1 MNEYNNNN
9 NNNNAGGGSVG
20 TENQSPYYTAPGP
33 DGQYGAY
40 APQQQPA
47 RQPRQKKGVSAGAV
61 VAICLVCAILAAIA
75 GVGVTYLLLRDKPA
89 DVPPAAETTVAPA
102 EATDEPEITDAPADV
117 TAEPEQ
123 QAGALAPAAID
134 ETVGQNIYELA
145 KKQVVGITSE
155 ITYTN
160 FFGQISAASVS
171 GTGFIISEDG
181 YIMTNNHVIENARE
195 GGYDVSVLTYDGT
208 EYTAEIVGYDEA
220 NDIAVLKIDATG
232 LTPVTMGS
240 ADDIVVGNAVY
251 PVGNPLG
258 ELNFTM
264 TSGIISATDRTITT
278 DTDSLP
284 INMFQIDAAV
294 NSGNSGGPV
303 YDADGEVIGVVTAK
317 TKATG
322 VEGLGFAIPIEDAS
336 HIADQLI
343 EYGYVVDRATMGVS
357 AYTVPESVAERYG
370 MVPGAY
376 VTNVVENSPAA
387 AAGIQERDIITAVD
401 DKAVAGS
408 TELTAIVRGYSVGDT
423 AQITLWRNGETVTV
437 SVTFGESQK
446 PVEATPSPVPQQDQQ
461 GQYYGDMDDFFR
473 QFFGF
478 GF

>member
-9 NNNNAGGGSVG
+9 NNNNAAGGVG

-33 DGQYGAY
+33 DGQYGSY
-40 APQQQPA
+40 APQQPAQPK
-47 RQPRQKKGVSAGAV
+47 QKKGVSAGAV

-89 DVPPAAETTVAPA
+89 DVPPAAEATVAPA

-123 QAGALAPAAID
+123 QTGAMTSID
-134 ETVGQNIYELA
+134 GNVVQGIYELA

-171 GTGFIISEDG
+171 GTGFIISDDG
-181 YIMTNNHVIENARE
+181 YIITNNHVIENARQ

-208 EYTAEIVGYDEA
+208 EYTAEIVGYDAA

-294 NSGNSGGPV
+294 NAGNSGGPV
-303 YDADGEVIGVVTAK
+303 YDSDGEVIGVVTAK
-317 TKATG
+317 TSATG

-357 AYTVPESVAERYG
+357 AYTVPESVADRYG

-387 AAGIQERDIITAVD
+387 EAGIQERDIITAVD
-401 DKAVAGS
+401 DKTVAGS

-423 AQITLWRNGETVTV
+423 AQITLWRNGETMTV
-437 SVTFGESQK
+437 PVTFGESQK
-446 PVEATPSPVPQQDQQ
+446 PVEATPSPEPQQNQP

>member
-9 NNNNAGGGSVG
+9 NNNNAAGGVG

-33 DGQYGAY
+33 DGQYGSY
-40 APQQQPA
+40 APQQPAQPK
-47 RQPRQKKGVSAGAV
+47 QKKGVSAGAV

-123 QAGALAPAAID
+123 QTGAMTSID
-134 ETVGQNIYELA
+134 GNVVQGIYELA

-171 GTGFIISEDG
+171 GTGFIISDDG
-181 YIMTNNHVIENARE
+181 YIITNNHVIENARQ

-278 DTDSLP
+278 DTDSVP

-294 NSGNSGGPV
+294 NAGNSGGPV
-303 YDADGEVIGVVTAK
+303 YDSDGEVIGVVTAK
-317 TKATG
+317 TSATG

-357 AYTVPESVAERYG
+357 AYTVPESVADRYG

-387 AAGIQERDIITAVD
+387 EAGIQERDIITAVD
-401 DKAVAGS
+401 DKTVAGS

-423 AQITLWRNGETVTV
+423 AQITLWRNGETMTV
-437 SVTFGESQK
+437 PVTFGESQK
-446 PVEATPSPVPQQDQQ
+446 PVEATPSPEPQQNQP

>member
-9 NNNNAGGGSVG
+9 NNNNAAGGVG

-33 DGQYGAY
+33 DSQYGSY
-40 APQQQPA
+40 APQQPAQPK
-47 RQPRQKKGVSAGAV
+47 QKKGVSAGAV

-123 QAGALAPAAID
+123 QTGAMTSID
-134 ETVGQNIYELA
+134 GNVVQGIYELA

-171 GTGFIISEDG
+171 GTGFIISDDG
-181 YIMTNNHVIENARE
+181 YIITNNHVIENARQ

-278 DTDSLP
+278 DTDSVP
-284 INMFQIDAAV
+284 INMFQFDAAV

-303 YDADGEVIGVVTAK
+303 YDAEGEVIGVVTAK
-317 TKATG
+317 TSATG

-357 AYTVPESVAERYG
+357 AYTVPESVADRYG

-387 AAGIQERDIITAVD
+387 EAGIQERDIITAVD
-401 DKAVAGS
+401 DKTVAGS

-423 AQITLWRNGETVTV
+423 AQITLWRNGETMTV
-437 SVTFGESQK
+437 PVTFGESQK
-446 PVEATPSPVPQQDQQ
+446 PVEATPSPEPQQNQP

>member
-376 VTNVVENSPAA
+376 VTHVPP
-387 AAGIQERDIITAVD
+387 RP
-401 DKAVAGS
+401 
-408 TELTAIVRGYSVGDT
+408 
-423 AQITLWRNGETVTV
+423 V
-437 SVTFGESQK
+437 SRSGTSLPPWTTRPWPGPRS
-446 PVEATPSPVPQQDQQ
+446 
-461 GQYYGDMDDFFR
+461 
-473 QFFGF
+473 
-478 GF
+478 